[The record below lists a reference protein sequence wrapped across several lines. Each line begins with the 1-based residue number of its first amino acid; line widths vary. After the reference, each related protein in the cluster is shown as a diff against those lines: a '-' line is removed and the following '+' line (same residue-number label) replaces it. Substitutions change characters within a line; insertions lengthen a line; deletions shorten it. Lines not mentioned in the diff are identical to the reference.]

1 MSSNDGLPPLREV
14 IAQLGLS
21 ARRSLGQNFLLDF
34 NLTRRIAREA
44 GPLAGRT
51 VVEVGPGPGG
61 LTRALLM
68 EGAGHVIA
76 IERDQRCTPALE
88 AIALAYPKRLTV
100 VMADA
105 VDADEAALVPKGKR
119 AMVVANLPYNIATP
133 LLIKWLTA
141 RDWPPWYE
149 SLTLMFQREVA
160 ERIVASPGDPAYG
173 RLSVISQWRA
183 APKILFDVNRSA
195 FTPAPK
201 VTSTVVRFSVLAK
214 ARGEA
219 EPRMI
224 ERVTGAAFGQR
235 RKMLRSSLKSLGP
248 DSDAMIDETGLKPT
262 ARAEE
267 VSVEGF
273 AALARAFARR
283 AH

>member
-1 MSSNDGLPPLREV
+1 V
-14 IAQLGLS
+14 A
-21 ARRSLGQNFLLDF
+21 
-34 NLTRRIAREA
+34 
-44 GPLAGRT
+44 
-51 VVEVGPGPGG
+51 
-61 LTRALLM
+61 
-68 EGAGHVIA
+68 
-76 IERDQRCTPALE
+76 
-88 AIALAYPKRLTV
+88 
-100 VMADA
+100 
-105 VDADEAALVPKGKR
+105 ADEATLVPPGER
-119 AMVVANLPYNIATP
+119 AMVIANLPYNVATP
-133 LLIKWLTA
+133 LLIKWLTVGG
-141 RDWPPWYE
+141 WPPWYD

-160 ERIVASPGDPAYG
+160 ERIVAVPGDSAYG

-235 RKMLRSSLKSLGP
+235 RKMLRSSLKSLGA
-248 DSDAMIDETGLKPT
+248 DSDVMIEEAGLNPT

-267 VSVEGF
+267 LSVEGF
-273 AALARAFARR
+273 AALARAFAKR
-283 AH
+283 AD